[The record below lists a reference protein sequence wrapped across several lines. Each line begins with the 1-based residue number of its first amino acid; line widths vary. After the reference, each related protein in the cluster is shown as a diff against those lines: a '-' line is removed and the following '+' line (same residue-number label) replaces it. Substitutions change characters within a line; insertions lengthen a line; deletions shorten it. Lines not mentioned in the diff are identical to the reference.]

1 MLLLVKKEFENLYPK
16 DQSQNLKQNAYAKI
30 ERNRIIYKTRNLHCP
45 TVQFLSIY
53 CQPQTIDSYRIF
65 HLTTKDGILFSSA
78 YGTCFKINNILGHKT
93 SFSKYKRI
101 WSIQTIFSDHNI
113 WNQKSI
119 AEKHMENSQIFES

>member
-53 CQPQTIDSYRIF
+53 CQPQTIDSYIPP
-65 HLTTKDGILFSSA
+65 
-78 YGTCFKINNILGHKT
+78 NN
-93 SFSKYKRI
+93 KRRH
-101 WSIQTIFSDHNI
+101 TIFQCI
-113 WNQKSI
+113 WNMFQDKQYSRP
-119 AEKHMENSQIFES
+119 